1 MYTIALVLSSVLQW
15 RMKERNSVK
24 AVETANTGS
33 NLTPDNIL
41 TPDQLAALLKV
52 SRKWVFEKTRKRC
65 PQPIPC
71 LRIGRFLRFRLRD
84 IEAWLETTKEQKAA

>member
-1 MYTIALVLSSVLQW
+1 MSA
-15 RMKERNSVK
+15 
-24 AVETANTGS
+24 GS
-33 NLTPDNIL
+33 NLAPDNIL

-65 PQPIPC
+65 PHPIPC
-71 LRIGRFLRFRLRD
+71 LRIGRFLRFRLCD